1 MRAVAVKQP
10 PGQPP
15 AGERAADAESALQ
28 HLIMH
33 AWREVLGT
41 EELGPDDDF
50 FELGASSLDAVR
62 IVARLEEDLSLEL
75 SVRVLLEARTIR
87 KMARRLCE
95 LGARA

>member
-1 MRAVAVKQP
+1 MTQP
-10 PGQPP
+10 NGQSHTSEQP
-15 AGERAADAESALQ
+15 AEAGPALQ
-28 HLIMH
+28 QIITQ
-33 AWREVLGT
+33 AWREVLGQDR
-41 EELGPDDDF
+41 LAPDDDF

-87 KMARRLCE
+87 EMARRLRD